1 MANFKQFR
9 IVSNGTSNTYSVK
22 DETARNSITQ
32 IENTLS
38 GKVGSSSVTTLWVG
52 TQQQYDAIQEKD
64 PATLYFIK
72 EA

>member
-1 MANFKQFR
+1 MADFKQFR
-9 IVSNGTSNTYSVK
+9 IVSNGTSNTYSVR
-22 DETARNSITQ
+22 DDTARNSITQ
-32 IENTLS
+32 IENALS